1 MTSFAKPEVSSRS
14 ISHLLSVV
22 LLLVRSVLTRLF
34 NENVE
39 PDAYLADLLIEIPNS
54 SPRSV
59 SVGRARH
66 PFKMFPIAP
75 APAKPETHHHEAS
88 KRTSGL
94 ESGVSKHHELRSCL
108 ACHTRKVR
116 CDKRNPCGVCLKRG
130 TECVFPSGK
139 KPRKRRKDANAE
151 LSARINNLED
161 LISSLGVQHGEV
173 HEGESDDSEPDNPVS
188 TVDGD
193 RSHTSDSR
201 EREEITKF
209 QADRHD
215 SIEEGFGRL
224 SIRDG
229 KSRYV
234 SNQLWA
240 RMGDEVAEMRSF
252 LETPSSDDEEDQE
265 NTPSPF
271 HQGSDQSMASPA
283 TVDQGF
289 LFGHTQPT
297 LDLADA
303 GPSTSQA
310 CILWDTYKE
319 NVDPLVKIVH
329 RPSIERIFLKAS
341 GIPHN
346 ASKAEAALL
355 YSIYLTALITLEPVQ
370 CEALFGTSKSFMT
383 SHYRALTEKAMA
395 KASFLTSSSLLVL
408 QAFVMYLVCLR
419 QQDDMK
425 LTCTLTGLATNIARG
440 MGLHRDGTHF
450 AIGPFETEM
459 RRRVWWNLLVLETRS
474 SEDSGIES
482 SFLDR
487 SFDTNLPSNL
497 NDNDIFPDMTE
508 KPKVREGCAEM
519 TVSLLRFEMV
529 AALRRLDTLGSGED
543 SGRSPRELIE
553 EKDRIIE
560 ECHQKLECTYLQH
573 MDPTIP

>member
-1 MTSFAKPEVSSRS
+1 
-14 ISHLLSVV
+14 
-22 LLLVRSVLTRLF
+22 
-34 NENVE
+34 
-39 PDAYLADLLIEIPNS
+39 
-54 SPRSV
+54 
-59 SVGRARH
+59 
-66 PFKMFPIAP
+66 MFPIAP
-75 APAKPETHHHEAS
+75 APAKPDTHHHEAS
-88 KRTSGL
+88 KRTSGF
-94 ESGVSKHHELRSCL
+94 ENGVSKHHEHRSCL
-108 ACHTRKVR
+108 ACHARKVR
-116 CDKRNPCGVCLKRG
+116 CDKKNPCGVCVKRG

-161 LISSLGVQHGEV
+161 LISSLGVQHDEL
-173 HEGESDDSEPDNPVS
+173 HEGGSDDSEPDKPAS

-193 RSHTSDSR
+193 TSHISDSR
-201 EREEITKF
+201 EEINKF
-209 QADRHD
+209 KAERHD

-229 KSRYV
+229 KSRYI

-240 RMGDEVAEMRSF
+240 RMGEEVAEMRSF
-252 LETPSSDDEEDQE
+252 LDAPSSDNEEDQD
-265 NTPSPF
+265 NTPSPL
-271 HQGSDQSMASPA
+271 HPGSDQSMAFQA
-283 TVDQGF
+283 TVDQSF
-289 LFGHTQPT
+289 LFGHTQPA
-297 LDLADA
+297 LDLAGA

-341 GIPHN
+341 GMPHN
-346 ASKAEAALL
+346 VSKAEAALL

-408 QAFVMYLVCLR
+408 QAFIMYLVCLR

-425 LTCTLTGLATNIARG
+425 LTCTLTGLAANIARG

-482 SFLDR
+482 SFLDQN
-487 SFDTNLPSNL
+487 FDTSLPSNL

-573 MDPTIP
+573 MDPKIP

>member
-1 MTSFAKPEVSSRS
+1 
-14 ISHLLSVV
+14 
-22 LLLVRSVLTRLF
+22 
-34 NENVE
+34 
-39 PDAYLADLLIEIPNS
+39 
-54 SPRSV
+54 
-59 SVGRARH
+59 
-66 PFKMFPIAP
+66 MFPIAP
-75 APAKPETHHHEAS
+75 APAKPETHHLDAS
-88 KRTSGL
+88 KRTGGL
-94 ESGVSKHHELRSCL
+94 ENGVTKHHEHRSCL

-116 CDKRNPCGVCLKRG
+116 CDKKNPCGVCVKRG

-161 LISSLGVQHGEV
+161 LISSLGVQHDEV
-173 HEGESDDSEPDNPVS
+173 HEGESDDSEPDKAAS
-188 TVDGD
+188 TVDENASRIG
-193 RSHTSDSR
+193 DSR
-201 EREEITKF
+201 EEMTKLK
-209 QADRHD
+209 ADSQG

-252 LETPSSDDEEDQE
+252 LDAPSSDNEEDQD
-265 NTPSPF
+265 NTPSPL
-271 HQGSDQSMASPA
+271 HQSSDQSMTFQA
-283 TVDQGF
+283 TVDQSF
-289 LFGHTQPT
+289 LFGHTQPA
-297 LDLADA
+297 LDLVGA

-310 CILWDTYKE
+310 CILWDTYKQ
-319 NVDPLVKIVH
+319 NVDPLVKVVH

-341 GIPHN
+341 GMPN
-346 ASKAEAALL
+346 NVSKAEAALL

-395 KASFLTSSSLLVL
+395 KASFLTSSSVLVL

-482 SFLDR
+482 SFLDQN
-487 SFDTNLPSNL
+487 FDTSLPSNI
-497 NDNDIFPDMTE
+497 NDSDIFPHMTE

-529 AALRRLDTLGSGED
+529 AALRRLDALGSGED
-543 SGRSPRELIE
+543 SGRSPRELME

-573 MDPTIP
+573 MDPKIP